1 MCHNPEIFL
10 LSCEKYFFCF
20 LINFQVQSK
29 LTKTSIKK
37 NELNKCADVN
47 AVKKCTIKL
56 PAHVFTGYSVTNW
69 LLLSAK
75 DAVKSLLLF

>member
-10 LSCEKYFFCF
+10 LLCEKYFFCF

-29 LTKTSIKK
+29 LTETSIKK
-37 NELNKCADVN
+37 NELHKCADVN
-47 AVKKCTIKL
+47 AVKL

-69 LLLSAK
+69 LLLTAK